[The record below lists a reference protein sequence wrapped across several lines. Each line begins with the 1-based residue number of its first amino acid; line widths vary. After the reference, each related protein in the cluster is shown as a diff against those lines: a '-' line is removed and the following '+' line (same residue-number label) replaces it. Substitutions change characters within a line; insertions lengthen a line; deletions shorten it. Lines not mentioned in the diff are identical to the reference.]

1 LHPRQKV
8 GYTFGHETEVGTLA
22 GNLPSE
28 SIPETD
34 TETTSH
40 GGVTMSARKRPIAL
54 VLQEKQ
60 QKRLRRLK
68 RQHAQSVSSDS
79 SHVVID
85 PPGLEKMSDVLE
97 EFVDPWMTSAE
108 TTDGYRRLLTLGMAA
123 WNAALLPAD
132 KRAAFIEEL
141 AGNGRIPAEGRPMF
155 RSIIQEMIDRKQ
167 AFFSENTRAIVSIEL
182 IDAGDEPYLTVA
194 STLPA
199 PSVSR

>member
-1 LHPRQKV
+1 LHPRQKL

-22 GNLPSE
+22 GSLPSE

-34 TETTSH
+34 TETTSQ

-68 RQHAQSVSSDS
+68 RQHAQSASFDS
-79 SHVVID
+79 SRVVID
-85 PPGLEKMSDVLE
+85 PPRLEKMSDVLE
-97 EFVDPWMTSAE
+97 SFVEPWMTSDMTVDA
-108 TTDGYRRLLTLGMAA
+108 YRRLLTLGMAA

-132 KRAAFIEEL
+132 KRAAFIDDL
-141 AGNGRIPAEGRPMF
+141 AGSGKLSPASRTMF
-155 RSIIQEMIDRKQ
+155 CSIIQEMIDRKQ
-167 AFFSENTRAIVSIEL
+167 AFFAEITRAIISMEL
-182 IDAGDEPYLTVA
+182 MDTGDEPYLSVA

-199 PSVSR
+199 PAVFR